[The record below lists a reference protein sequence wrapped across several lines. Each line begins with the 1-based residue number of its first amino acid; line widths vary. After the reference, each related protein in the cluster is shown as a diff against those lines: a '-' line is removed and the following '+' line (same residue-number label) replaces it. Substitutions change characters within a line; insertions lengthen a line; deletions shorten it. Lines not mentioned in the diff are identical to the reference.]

1 VSIISLFV
9 CGLLGIVGIIFGSNA
24 KKEIRATG
32 EGGESMA
39 TAGQVIGAI
48 AVVLWVAFPLLIVL
62 GIMGA
67 IFGSHSY

>member
-9 CGLLGIVGIIFGSNA
+9 CGVLGIVGIIFGSNA
-24 KKEIRATG
+24 KKEIKVTG

-48 AVVLWVAFPLLIVL
+48 AVVLWLAFPVLIFLGVL
-62 GIMGA
+62 GA
-67 IFGSHSY
+67 IVGSHPQ